1 MTQDID
7 TQELLDTLEGT
18 IQRRTSWYTPLKC
31 NWDITTH
38 RNEVETARYY
48 IYFPREIADIVPL
61 DDSCK
66 DRAAAARRWYRNFV
80 SEKDDEVVSV
90 YDFYKAWPSLKNS
103 TFRVLFASEFL
114 AAYVER
120 GSIEGSVQLHKEVKK
135 IDHMLFISNDTVEK
149 FIKRTCP
156 LLSAGIERWK
166 VLRALKEYLRIYN
179 TQALG

>member
-1 MTQDID
+1 MTQDVD

-38 RNEVETARYY
+38 RNEFETARYY
-48 IYFPREIADIVPL
+48 IYFPREITDIVPL

-66 DRAAAARRWYRNFV
+66 DRATVARRWYRNFV
-80 SEKDDEVVSV
+80 SEKDDKVVSV
-90 YDFYKAWPSLKNS
+90 YDFYKAWPSLKGS
-103 TFRVLFASEFL
+103 AFRVLFASEFL
-114 AAYVER
+114 AACVER

-135 IDHMLFISNDTVEK
+135 IDHMFFISDDMVEK

-166 VLRALKEYLRIYN
+166 LLTELKEHSREVHVIRK
-179 TQALG
+179 